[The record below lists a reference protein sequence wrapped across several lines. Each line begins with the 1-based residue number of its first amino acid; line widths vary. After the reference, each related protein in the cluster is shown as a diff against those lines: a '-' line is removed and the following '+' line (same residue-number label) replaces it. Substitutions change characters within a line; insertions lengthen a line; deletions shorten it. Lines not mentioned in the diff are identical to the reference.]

1 MAAAVAN
8 KLRLRVVTPE
18 KTKFD
23 GDAEMVIMRC
33 MTGDMGI
40 LPRHEPCSAT
50 LDDGILRLMDAGEER
65 RMAVF
70 GGLVQ
75 VRDDVVTILTG
86 DAQWPEDIDRARVEA
101 ERAAAERE
109 LREGAD
115 TVQLQKD
122 HVTMRRTLVLTEV
135 STYPL
140 INRPAAGKDDEAKQ

>member
-1 MAAAVAN
+1 MAAAAS
-8 KLRLRVVTPE
+8 KLRLRIVTPE
-18 KTKFD
+18 KTKYD
-23 GDAEMVIMRC
+23 DDVEMVIMRC

-40 LPRHEPCSAT
+40 LPKHEPCSAT
-50 LDDGILRLMDAGEER
+50 LDDGILRVIDSGEER

-75 VRDDVVTILTG
+75 VRDNVVTILTG

-101 ERAAAERE
+101 ERAAAERS
-109 LREGAD
+109 LKEGVD

-140 INRPAAGKDDEAKQ
+140 ISRPSAGKDDEAKQ

>member
-1 MAAAVAN
+1 MATTAAN
-8 KLRLRVVTPE
+8 KLRLRIITPE
-18 KTKFD
+18 KTKYD
-23 GDAEMVIMRC
+23 GNAEMVIMRC

-50 LDDGILRLMDAGEER
+50 LDDGILRVIDSGEER

-101 ERAAAERE
+101 ERAAAERSMK
-109 LREGAD
+109 EGAD

-122 HVTMRRTLVLTEV
+122 HVAMRRTLVLTEV

-140 INRPAAGKDDEAKQ
+140 ISRPSAGKDDAAK